1 MKVTDQLPNASSNL
15 LCGLLVVVLWGVCG
29 LASPSRAQQLVPD
42 VSQTSEVAISKSL
55 SKDHGSGIPQKRA
68 PEPAVYANDKG
79 DSVIKALNEKAR
91 SRALSSALAPGLGQ
105 IQNGQFWKAPLVW
118 GGLGLSVYFIINNN
132 NRYQEFAKAYRLRT
146 DGDSTTIDKFDPASN
161 ADNSPPFYT
170 DAGLRDGRET
180 FRRNRTVS
188 IISTA
193 AVYLANVIDAYV
205 FAHLQD
211 FDVSDDLSMDIRPP
225 RIANIAQQP
234 GFTAGITLKL
244 KP

>member
-15 LCGLLVVVLWGVCG
+15 LCGLLVVVLWGFCG

-68 PEPAVYANDKG
+68 PEPAAYANDKG

-146 DGDSTTIDKFDPASN
+146 VTTLLHGCRAPGRTGNLPAEPN
-161 ADNSPPFYT
+161 RVHYFYS
-170 DAGLRDGRET
+170 GR
-180 FRRNRTVS
+180 V
-188 IISTA
+188 
-193 AVYLANVIDAYV
+193 
-205 FAHLQD
+205 
-211 FDVSDDLSMDIRPP
+211 
-225 RIANIAQQP
+225 P
-234 GFTAGITLKL
+234 GQCD
-244 KP
+244 